1 MPFWDKL
8 CTKKGEKM
16 GCNKC
21 SEKFVLSEAESKIF
35 FVSEHE
41 ELVRKSRIFIMSLG
55 YDVHKLHDLNYI
67 VVENPKV
74 FFESNIDAIKGH
86 FNTLELADIKLYILG
101 VYDGFNYQALLGAKS
116 LQRYINLI
124 DDKEFFDIV
133 NNESF
138 TSHFQPIIDV
148 HAKEIFGY
156 EALIRGVMEDGTLMY
171 PDKLFAKSQRNGM
184 NFKLDRLCRESALKT
199 AAVKKIS
206 QKVFINFIPTSIYDP
221 EFCLNSTVKWASQLE
236 FDPKNIVFEVVET
249 EHVQDQAHLKKI
261 LTYYREQGFQIAL
274 DDVGEG
280 FSNLNMLID
289 LKPDIIKI
297 DRNIISGID
306 KDDMKLSV
314 YKALYDIAQKNGIKI
329 LAEGVET
336 PYEIETIKGI
346 GVDYVQGYY
355 YAKPQAEP
363 IRRLPI

>member
-1 MPFWDKL
+1 
-8 CTKKGEKM
+8 M

-21 SEKFVLSEAESKIF
+21 AEKFVLSEAESKIF

-86 FNTLELADIKLYILG
+86 FNILELADIKLYILG

-156 EALIRGVMEDGTLMY
+156 EALIRGVKEDGTLMY

-363 IRRLPI
+363 VRKILF